1 MLYNTCCL
9 RYNIFIRRNTAL
21 PPRNQSGINVD
32 FIQRRN
38 VFNFPTF
45 HTHSTRNVHQKRE
58 ACRQK
63 FTTKITPEG
72 NRRDWT
78 CRSHELDFNTVIYIV
93 KMAHLVHLFSQD
105 LMKLQI
111 IELKVYSG
119 SQNYII
125 FHILYFVEPLG
136 TDQHLL
142 TAMAWHR
149 NRRQAISVS
158 NGDPFYSRLQIKCNY
173 CGSWARNIVHSRHL
187 AVTFLQG
194 LYHSSPI
201 RSRYGCSLWA

>member
-1 MLYNTCCL
+1 MLYKTCFL

-63 FTTKITPEG
+63 FTSKITPEG

-78 CRSHELDFNTVIYIV
+78 CRSHEFDFNTVIYIV
-93 KMAHLVHLFSQD
+93 KMAHSAHLFNQD
-105 LMKLQI
+105 FDDASNDRIQSLFREPKLHYFPHFVFCRAFRHRSAF
-111 IELKVYSG
+111 VYNNG
-119 SQNYII
+119 
-125 FHILYFVEPLG
+125 
-136 TDQHLL
+136 L
-142 TAMAWHR
+142 TPK
-149 NRRQAISVS
+149 QATSH
-158 NGDPFYSRLQIKCNY
+158 FCK
-173 CGSWARNIVHSRHL
+173 
-187 AVTFLQG
+187 
-194 LYHSSPI
+194 
-201 RSRYGCSLWA
+201 